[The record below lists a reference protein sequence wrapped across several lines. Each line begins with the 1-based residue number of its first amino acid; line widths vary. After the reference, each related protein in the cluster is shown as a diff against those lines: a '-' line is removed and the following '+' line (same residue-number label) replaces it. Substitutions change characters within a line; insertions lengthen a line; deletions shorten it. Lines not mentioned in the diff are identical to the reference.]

1 MDAPSTAQ
9 LLEALAAAEPKPAA
23 VMSEEEKEAALLPHL
38 CAMQRIPAQEGQST
52 AYVQTVLA
60 HHIWQVM

>member
-1 MDAPSTAQ
+1 MGAPSTKQ

-23 VMSEEEKEAALLPHL
+23 AMSEEEREAALLPHL
-38 CAMQRIPAQEGQST
+38 CAMQRIPPQEGQST
-52 AYVQTVLA
+52 AYVQTPLT